1 MEQRST
7 NKQIANN
14 TIMLYIR
21 MAVIMIVQLYTSRI
35 ILDALGISDYGLYNV
50 VGGIVVMFGFIN
62 TTLSA
67 STQRYITF
75 ELGGGDLEK
84 LKSVFRSSIQLH
96 IIIAILIAVVCEP
109 VGLWLIFN
117 KLQIPEGQLNTTI
130 WVFQISIA
138 TFVMSVLTVPYN
150 ATIIAHERM
159 SIYAYISVIEVL
171 LKLASV
177 YILLLVNNNRLIIYS
192 LMGLFISSGIR
203 SFYMMY
209 CKKHFEES
217 HYTHIVDKG
226 QLKEM
231 LNFSGWNLVAHIA
244 SVLNTQGLNILL
256 NIFFGPTVNAARGIA
271 VQVQV
276 ALNQFCT
283 NFLVAVNPELTK
295 SYAAGEY
302 EKSISLMHRASKF
315 GFYLLLMVTLPFFW
329 EADAILGIWLKQVP
343 QDTAIFIKILLLCL
357 LIWAF
362 TNPMTTVAYATGHIK
377 RLNTV
382 CGVIVVIALPI
393 SWLVLKQ
400 GSPAYSVFLVVLI
413 LEIISLIARMIIV
426 RSVIHFS
433 VTNFIKDVFVRS
445 FVVALSS
452 SILPCFLHYYLNQ
465 SIYHSII
472 VCVSAVLS
480 VIISSFYLGMNSVER
495 AFIISMVKL
504 HISKQ

>member
-1 MEQRST
+1 
-7 NKQIANN
+7 
-14 TIMLYIR
+14 
-21 MAVIMIVQLYTSRI
+21 
-35 ILDALGISDYGLYNV
+35 
-50 VGGIVVMFGFIN
+50 
-62 TTLSA
+62 
-67 STQRYITF
+67 
-75 ELGGGDLEK
+75 
-84 LKSVFRSSIQLH
+84 
-96 IIIAILIAVVCEP
+96 
-109 VGLWLIFN
+109 
-117 KLQIPEGQLNTTI
+117 
-130 WVFQISIA
+130 
-138 TFVMSVLTVPYN
+138 
-150 ATIIAHERM
+150 
-159 SIYAYISVIEVL
+159 
-171 LKLASV
+171 
-177 YILLLVNNNRLIIYS
+177 
-192 LMGLFISSGIR
+192 
-203 SFYMMY
+203 
-209 CKKHFEES
+209 
-217 HYTHIVDKG
+217 
-226 QLKEM
+226 
-231 LNFSGWNLVAHIA
+231 
-244 SVLNTQGLNILL
+244 
-256 NIFFGPTVNAARGIA
+256 
-271 VQVQV
+271 
-276 ALNQFCT
+276 
-283 NFLVAVNPELTK
+283 
-295 SYAAGEY
+295 
-302 EKSISLMHRASKF
+302 MHRASKF